1 LLGKSFELTAMPRR
15 PLRVLILEDRLED
28 AELELHELRR
38 AGFEPSWR
46 RVDDEAGFKAN
57 LDPELDLILA
67 DYHQPQFDA
76 VRGLKLM
83 KEAGLDIPF
92 VIVSGAVG
100 DDLAVAAVRQGA
112 MDYVLKD
119 RIARLGTAVK
129 NAIEQSDLRRRQ
141 RLAQAA
147 LEHQAL
153 HDSLTDLPNRL
164 MLRDELER
172 AIGREN
178 AVSLLLLDVDNFK
191 EINDSFG
198 HQVGD
203 ILLRQVGPRLRERL
217 EVASMVARLGGDEF
231 AILLPGATAE
241 RAGQVAR
248 GLLQSLEGPF
258 LSEDHALEITASIG
272 IATFPEH
279 GRAAELLLQ
288 RADVAMY
295 IAKRNGGA
303 YAVYRPEDD
312 PYDARRLAVRAD
324 LRRAIERREIVLYY
338 QPQAALATGDV
349 IGLEALARWHHPE
362 RGWVPPTEFIPV
374 AEHMGLIKPLTA
386 HVVELAVGQ
395 SLRWQEDGIAV
406 PVAVNVSMRNLLD
419 PHFPDGLEDVIT
431 STGIKP
437 GRLKLEITESA
448 VMAEPARVL
457 ETMNRLRASG
467 LRFAID
473 DFGTGYSSLTYLQ
486 RLPVEEIK
494 IDRGFV
500 AQLTSDAGSA
510 AIVRATIE
518 LGGSLGLD
526 VVAEGVEDIA
536 IWQMLNRLGC
546 STAQGYFLSRPM
558 PAAELVGWMRAW
570 PERQRE
576 LPQTPRPNPPHGGT
590 EIDLAA

>member
-1 LLGKSFELTAMPRR
+1 MARR
-15 PLRVLILEDRLED
+15 PLRVLLLEDRPED

-38 AGFEPSWR
+38 AGFEPTWQ
-46 RVDDEAGFKAN
+46 RVDDEAGFRLN

-76 VRGLKLM
+76 VRGLTLM

-112 MDYVLKD
+112 TDYVLKD
-119 RIARLGTAVK
+119 RIGRLGTAVK
-129 NAIEQSDLRRRQ
+129 NALEQSDLRRRQ

-164 MLRDELER
+164 MLRDELDR
-172 AIGREN
+172 TIGRGSTI
-178 AVSLLLLDVDNFK
+178 SLLLLDIDNFK

-198 HQVGD
+198 HHIGD
-203 ILLRQVGPRLRERL
+203 VLLRQLGPRLRGAL
-217 EVASMVARLGGDEF
+217 EAANMVARLGGDEF
-231 AILLPGATAE
+231 AVLLPDADAA
-241 RAGQVAR
+241 RASRVAR
-248 GLLQSLEGPF
+248 GLLQALEGPF

-272 IATFPEH
+272 IATFPDH
-279 GRAAELLLQ
+279 GRRAEIILQ

-295 IAKRNGGA
+295 IAKRQGGA
-303 YAVYRPEDD
+303 YAVYRAEDD
-312 PYDARRLAVRAD
+312 PYDARRLGMRAD
-324 LRRAIERREIVLYY
+324 LRRAIERGEIILYY
-338 QPQAALATGDV
+338 QPQASLRTGEV
-349 IGLEALARWHHPE
+349 IGMEALARWHQPE
-362 RGWVPPTEFIPV
+362 RGWVPPAEFIPV

-386 HVVELAVGQ
+386 QVVELAVNQ
-395 SLRWQEDGIAV
+395 SLAWQGAGIAI
-406 PVAVNVSMRNLLD
+406 PIAVNVSMRNLLD
-419 PHFPDGLEDVIT
+419 PRFPETLEDVIG
-431 STGIKP
+431 SSGIAP

-457 ETMNRLRASG
+457 ETMNRLRARG

-494 IDRGFV
+494 IDRSFV
-500 AQLTSDAGSA
+500 GQLATDQGSA

-526 VVAEGVEDIA
+526 VVAEGVEDA
-536 IWQMLNRLGC
+536 QIWQILNRLGC

-558 PAAELVGWMRAW
+558 PAAEVAPWMAGW
-570 PERQRE
+570 PEKQRT
-576 LPQTPRPNPPHGGT
+576 LQDTD
-590 EIDLAA
+590 IAA

>member
-1 LLGKSFELTAMPRR
+1 MMRR
-15 PLRVLILEDRLED
+15 PLRVLILEDSPED
-28 AELELHELRR
+28 AELELHELGR

-46 RVDDEAGFKAN
+46 RVEDEAGFKAN

-112 MDYVLKD
+112 TDYVLKD
-119 RIARLGTAVK
+119 RMARLGTAVK
-129 NAIEQSDLRRRQ
+129 NAIDQAELRRRQ

-153 HDSLTDLPNRL
+153 HDGLTDLPNRL
-164 MLRDELER
+164 MLRDELDR
-172 AIGREN
+172 TIGRGTT
-178 AVSLLLLDVDNFK
+178 VSLLLLDIDNFK

-203 ILLRQVGPRLRERL
+203 ILLCQVGPRLRERL
-217 EVASMVARLGGDEF
+217 APGCMVARLGGDEF
-231 AILLPGATAE
+231 AILVPAADAE
-241 RAGQVAR
+241 RASQIAHGI
-248 GLLQSLEGPF
+248 LQALEGPF

-272 IATFPEH
+272 IATSPDH
-279 GRAAELLLQ
+279 GRAAEMLLQ

-295 IAKRNGGA
+295 IAKRTGGA

-312 PYDARRLAVRAD
+312 PYDARRLAMRAD
-324 LRRAIERREIVLYY
+324 LRRAIERHEIVLYY
-338 QPQAALATGDV
+338 QPQVALATGEV
-349 IGLEALARWHHPE
+349 IGFEALARWHHAE

-386 HVVELAVGQ
+386 HVVELAVRQ
-395 SLRWQEDGIAV
+395 SLRWQSAAITT
-406 PVAVNVSMRNLLD
+406 PIAVNVSMRNLLD
-419 PHFPDGLEDVIT
+419 PRFPEILEELIAN
-431 STGIKP
+431 TGITP

-448 VMAEPARVL
+448 VMADPARVL
-457 ETMNRLRASG
+457 ETMNRLRSAG

-473 DFGTGYSSLTYLQ
+473 DFGTGYSSLNYLH

-494 IDRGFV
+494 IDRSFV
-500 AQLTSDAGSA
+500 GQLATDSGSA

-518 LGGSLGLD
+518 LGASLGLD
-526 VVAEGVEDIA
+526 VVAEGVEDVA
-536 IWQMLNRLGC
+536 TWQMLNRLGC

-558 PAAELVGWMRAW
+558 PEGEVAGWIGDW
-570 PERQRE
+570 PRRQRA
-576 LPQTPRPNPPHGGT
+576 LQDT
-590 EIDLAA
+590 ELAA